1 FSNGTAKE
9 IDIAGG
15 FSLNPAYSDEG
26 AMGFFQILDKATGE
40 VLTKYKNRD
49 LDVDPKKAWAQYMA
63 DMGGAVID
71 QLKKADIPGWM
82 RDEFDAL
89 GEDITIEGLN
99 EALRNIAMI
108 DAAFRGWAD
117 TLVG

>member
-1 FSNGTAKE
+1 DKQLGESITSWLDLYKALAKFSNGTAKE

-49 LDVDPKKAWAQYMA
+49 LDADPKKAWAQYMA
-63 DMGGAVID
+63 DMGGA
-71 QLKKADIPGWM
+71 
-82 RDEFDAL
+82 
-89 GEDITIEGLN
+89 
-99 EALRNIAMI
+99 
-108 DAAFRGWAD
+108 
-117 TLVG
+117 